1 MGAVSRLQSQGG
13 VGIGGAESPEHL
25 EIHASHAALFFFVVL
40 VRSQSYLFTIH
51 SCLRATAHPCIANR
65 EPSSGYPQG
74 KNRYLSLYIDV
85 IYVYMYRATAASP
98 MGPLAETEGA
108 QFFWQAPCF

>member
-1 MGAVSRLQSQGG
+1 MTPSPVSAGSWDW
-13 VGIGGAESPEHL
+13 GAESLEHRDSMRAMQ
-25 EIHASHAALFFFVVL
+25 HFLFFVL

-51 SCLRATAHPCIANR
+51 SCLRATVHPCIINR
-65 EPSSGYPQG
+65 DPSSGYPQG

-98 MGPLAETEGA
+98 TRLLAQSEGA
-108 QFFWQAPCF
+108 